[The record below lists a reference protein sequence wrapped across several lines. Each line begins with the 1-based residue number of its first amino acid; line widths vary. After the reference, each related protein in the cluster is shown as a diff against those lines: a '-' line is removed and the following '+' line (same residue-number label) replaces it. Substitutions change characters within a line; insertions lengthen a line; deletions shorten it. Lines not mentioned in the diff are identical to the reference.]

1 MDVELEMDKTWEQ
14 MTREELDYQYS
25 PSSELVKKTIECEL
39 GVSYGITDK
48 QKLDIFGAQTL
59 PGDAPIFM
67 YIHGGYWQQLS
78 RELSS
83 FMVQPLCKAGAVVVV
98 VGYDLAPQANMEMIV
113 SQIKKATA
121 YVLNLAKRRGS
132 SGVYLCGHSA
142 GGHLAA
148 MMLSVDWMSECM
160 ISRSLIK
167 GAVLISGVFDLR
179 PLVNSY
185 VNEPIKMNIETA
197 WNNSPNHHIDK
208 IIKYSKD
215 RKIIVVIGQYD
226 PPTFRAQSK
235 DFYKALQEG
244 GISSLYIDV
253 ADTDHFNVVE
263 NLEFEEYVV
272 TLEIIRMMN
281 LNIDSIVTG
290 MSKANTGTD

>member
-1 MDVELEMDKTWEQ
+1 
-14 MTREELDYQYS
+14 
-25 PSSELVKKTIECEL
+25 
-39 GVSYGITDK
+39 
-48 QKLDIFGAQTL
+48 
-59 PGDAPIFM
+59 
-67 YIHGGYWQQLS
+67 
-78 RELSS
+78 
-83 FMVQPLCKAGAVVVV
+83 MVQPLCKAGAVVVV

-197 WNNSPNHHIDK
+197 RNNSPNHHIDK